1 MEPDESRGSDEREV
15 EVALNGG
22 RPGDLGVLG
31 GMAGGVGRRG
41 GRGDPDHLR
50 AARRLD
56 REVRS
61 RHSPE
66 GDVRR
71 LQLQHRC
78 GVTAGIEREPQW
90 HAPSRVPGKLGVA
103 QQAAVVL
110 RRDLHGVCG
119 VAGDVARDGARE
131 VDVLRQLVQVGLDL
145 ADRWQRLVPRA
156 RALGVGTGRDRALV
170 DGVGAGVVD
179 PEVATRDHRLSVAV
193 VGLELQ
199 SELVRAGR
207 EPHATRA
214 ALQQRVGALLEAEMR

>member
-1 MEPDESRGSDEREV
+1 M
-15 EVALNGG
+15 
-22 RPGDLGVLG
+22 
-31 GMAGGVGRRG
+31 
-41 GRGDPDHLR
+41 
-50 AARRLD
+50 
-56 REVRS
+56 
-61 RHSPE
+61 
-66 GDVRR
+66 
-71 LQLQHRC
+71 
-78 GVTAGIEREPQW
+78 
-90 HAPSRVPGKLGVA
+90 
-103 QQAAVVL
+103 L

-214 ALQQRVGALLEAEMR
+214 ALQQRVGALNVGGSDEVIGEGDAGADSRHRRRAERRVHGVSQLLWPRNGTAARGRHRDRGSARNSDDDSGEGCQKSLGRSCPKEPHHDRLSCERPQDRNGSLKLL